1 MFATSSFEVFMKRTP
16 TVVATL
22 AMLMLMLMLA
32 PFMLAQDPEPKLPAA
47 ILGPQLIVWSH
58 QQTPQP
64 IPDSTQQQI
73 ANPQTQPQLDM
84 RRFTGKIVKDLGEY
98 VLKVSSSDIDQNSS
112 MYRLDDQDAAKPY
125 EGKEVNLVGIPVV
138 TSHRIR
144 VTSIEGI

>member
-22 AMLMLMLMLA
+22 AMLMLMPA
-32 PFMLAQDPEPKLPAA
+32 PFILAQDPEPKLPAV
-47 ILGPQLIVWSH
+47 ILGPQLIVWSQ

-138 TSHRIR
+138 TTHRIR
-144 VTSIEGI
+144 VTSIEAI